1 MDESSQRGRGPHT
14 RRLGRLA
21 ACFVAASLLASVP
34 AVAQDKVSPAASKKD
49 AAPVGPAESGKPWP
63 PVDEAAQAAAE
74 AEAHAE
80 REAAAARERAEM
92 RAQLSEL
99 RAEMAAERAARAA
112 TEQSLGARV
121 DAVTA

>member
-74 AEAHAE
+74 AEAKAHAE

-99 RAEMAAERAARAA
+99 RTELAAERAAR
-112 TEQSLGARV
+112 T
-121 DAVTA
+121 